1 MYLTF
6 LTCSISVCNPPPLCL
21 DVPHLLDLPYFS
33 LQPSTPVWMYLTF
46 LTSSI
51 SACNPPPLCLD
62 VPHLLDFL
70 YFSLQPSTS
79 VFGCTSP
86 S

>member
-1 MYLTF
+1 MHLTF
-6 LTCSISVCNPPPLCL
+6 LTC
-21 DVPHLLDLPYFS
+21 
-33 LQPSTPVWMYLTF
+33 
-46 LTSSI
+46 SI

-62 VPHLLDFL
+62 VPHLLDLLYL
-70 YFSLQPSTS
+70 YFSLQPSTPVFGCTSEAHLLDLLYFSLPPFTS